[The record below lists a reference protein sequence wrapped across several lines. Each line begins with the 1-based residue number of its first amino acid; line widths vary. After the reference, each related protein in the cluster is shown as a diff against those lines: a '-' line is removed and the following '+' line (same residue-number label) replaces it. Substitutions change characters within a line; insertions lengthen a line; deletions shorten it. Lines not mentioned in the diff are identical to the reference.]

1 MNQLI
6 IDERNNM
13 TEEKYN
19 GWTNR
24 ETWLVNLWFDN
35 LDDLIDFDILAE
47 NCKNREE
54 AIEEV
59 ADAIRAFI
67 EQDPDRPEFI
77 DSSFWTD
84 LYTSDKSLDKIN
96 WLELAEYLI
105 PEDFKLE

>member
-6 IDERNNM
+6 IDERKNM